1 MKTREQWIEE
11 ANSWVDNW
19 NGIPT
24 YEEVE
29 GECYHIEGIENTVEY
44 AKELWGYIEKVLS
57 ERY

>member
-1 MKTREQWIEE
+1 MKTREQWIDE

-19 NGIPT
+19 DGIPT

-29 GECYHIEGIENTVEY
+29 GECYHIEGIENPVEY